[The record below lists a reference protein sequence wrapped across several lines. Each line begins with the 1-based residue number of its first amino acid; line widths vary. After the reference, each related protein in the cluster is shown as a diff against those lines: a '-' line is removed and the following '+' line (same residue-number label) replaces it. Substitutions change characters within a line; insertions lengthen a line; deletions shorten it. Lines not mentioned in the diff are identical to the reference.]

1 MPTLWAQTSTFHNIA
16 VGDDLPILVKFEFRM
31 PIPDGAGALAI
42 SPKEEPVDAEKLS
55 GYVKELLLKGFPAS
69 SVNSAAT
76 TIDVEI
82 STDFL
87 PGDTVSLSGYVVSKS
102 DEAGHQRSNA
112 RLRWS
117 PKKGLCWPQDAPR
130 SVFRPG
136 VPVASSASGRRVTW
150 PHIVHGFFHNCL

>member
-42 SPKEEPVDAEKLS
+42 SQKEEPVDTEKLT

-82 STDFL
+82 STEFL

-102 DEAGHQRSNA
+102 DETAPPTVICKITVESEKGAPLAAGRAEVS
-112 RLRWS
+112 
-117 PKKGLCWPQDAPR
+117 
-130 SVFRPG
+130 F
-136 VPVASSASGRRVTW
+136 
-150 PHIVHGFFHNCL
+150 